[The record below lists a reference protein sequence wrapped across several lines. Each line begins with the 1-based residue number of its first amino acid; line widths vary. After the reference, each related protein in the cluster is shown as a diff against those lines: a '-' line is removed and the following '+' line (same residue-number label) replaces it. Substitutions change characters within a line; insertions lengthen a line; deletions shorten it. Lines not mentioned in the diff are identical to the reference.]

1 MLPSVGRV
9 TPPARDTSPNT
20 PHDTS
25 RNTPHDTG
33 AERAVMAAVVVL
45 AAVLGTLLV
54 TLGPDRSGS
63 SDVRTLAVAAGA
75 TVTTAAP
82 PAATTAPTSTG
93 AKRST
98 TTTTSGTATAPT
110 TPTTSTSSPVDPGT
124 LPQTDEKPT
133 ASGAQF
139 DANVNALWQ
148 AIARDDPSL
157 ARPFFF
163 PLSAYLQVKDISNPA
178 GDYQSRLIANYE
190 QDIHTLHTQLGDAAS
205 RAQLTGMSVPNDQ
218 AQWITPGTE
227 YNKGS
232 YWRVYGSTLNY
243 TVDGQSRSFPVTS
256 LISWR
261 GQWYVVHLGQVR

>member
-1 MLPSVGRV
+1 LPSVGQV
-9 TPPARDTSPNT
+9 TPQPRDP
-20 PHDTS
+20 S
-25 RNTPHDTG
+25 RDPG

-54 TLGPDRSGS
+54 ALGPDRSGS
-63 SDVRTLAVAAGA
+63 SDAPSIAVAAGA

-82 PAATTAPTSTG
+82 PAATTATTSAAPTTG

-98 TTTTSGTATAPT
+98 TASTSGTATAPT
-110 TPTTSTSSPVDPGT
+110 ATPTATTVDPGT

-133 ASGAQF
+133 ASGAEF
-139 DANVNALWQ
+139 DGNVHALWQ
-148 AIARDDPSL
+148 AIVRDDPSL

-190 QDIHTLHTQLGDAAS
+190 QDIHTLHAQLGDAAP

-261 GQWYVVHLGQVR
+261 GQWYVVHLGEVR

>member
-1 MLPSVGRV
+1 ML
-9 TPPARDTSPNT
+9 
-20 PHDTS
+20 
-25 RNTPHDTG
+25 
-33 AERAVMAAVVVL
+33 AAVVVL

-54 TLGPDRSGS
+54 TLGPDRSRS
-63 SDVRTLAVAAGA
+63 SDAAGVAVAAGA
-75 TVTTAAP
+75 VVTTAPASTA
-82 PAATTAPTSTG
+82 PAATTATTRPTASTAAS
-93 AKRST
+93 AKAPTKAPT
-98 TTTTSGTATAPT
+98 TTTAKGAPT
-110 TPTTSTSSPVDPGT
+110 TTTVDPGT

-133 ASGAQF
+133 ATGAEF
-139 DANVNALWQ
+139 DAHVDALWQ
-148 AIARDDPSL
+148 AIVRDDPSL
-157 ARPFFF
+157 ALPFFF
-163 PLSAYLQVKDISNPA
+163 PKTAYLQVKDIQDPA

-190 QDIHTLHTQLGDAAS
+190 DDIHALHAQLGDAAS

-261 GQWYVVHLGQVR
+261 GQWYVVHLGEVR

>member
-1 MLPSVGRV
+1 LPSVGQV
-9 TPPARDTSPNT
+9 TPQPRDP
-20 PHDTS
+20 S
-25 RNTPHDTG
+25 RDPG
-33 AERAVMAAVVVL
+33 AERVVMAAVVVL

-63 SDVRTLAVAAGA
+63 SDVRTVAVAAGA
-75 TVTTAAP
+75 TGTTAP
-82 PAATTAPTSTG
+82 TPAATTATTSAAPTSTG

-98 TTTTSGTATAPT
+98 TTTATSGKSATPTT
-110 TPTTSTSSPVDPGT
+110 TPTATTVDPGT

-133 ASGAQF
+133 PSGAQF

>member
-1 MLPSVGRV
+1 
-9 TPPARDTSPNT
+9 
-20 PHDTS
+20 
-25 RNTPHDTG
+25 
-33 AERAVMAAVVVL
+33 
-45 AAVLGTLLV
+45 
-54 TLGPDRSGS
+54 
-63 SDVRTLAVAAGA
+63 
-75 TVTTAAP
+75 
-82 PAATTAPTSTG
+82 
-93 AKRST
+93 
-98 TTTTSGTATAPT
+98 
-110 TPTTSTSSPVDPGT
+110 

-133 ASGAQF
+133 ASGAEF
-139 DANVNALWQ
+139 DANVHALWQ
-148 AIARDDPSL
+148 AIVRDDPNL

-190 QDIHTLHTQLGDAAS
+190 QDIHALHAQLGDAAS

-232 YWRVYGSTLNY
+232 YWRVYGSTLNF

-261 GQWYVVHLGQVR
+261 GQWYVVHLGEVR